1 MAASAPQHLVPPA
14 NVELGMWGIWS
25 GRQVRTE
32 GVLNEVAAFYEAAA
46 FYKYSEPHAALGG
59 GIELIE
65 VEPCVDMVRHTIEI
79 YEASLDPRFAMLRL
93 LALQGMLGQVLGHL
107 SRTVSR
113 LGRQLIPSLDARPG
127 FSPAEWITK
136 SMELYQA
143 GKKEES
149 LDVIFDTI
157 DEMLLASK
165 FNECDRGLS
174 EIPVEEISNAQ
185 LLTVLTATIAAKE
198 RLSNRNELVRRV
210 RLELERR
217 GADAFR
223 LLSGLE

>member
-1 MAASAPQHLVPPA
+1 
-14 NVELGMWGIWS
+14 
-25 GRQVRTE
+25 
-32 GVLNEVAAFYEAAA
+32 
-46 FYKYSEPHAALGG
+46 
-59 GIELIE
+59 
-65 VEPCVDMVRHTIEI
+65 
-79 YEASLDPRFAMLRL
+79 
-93 LALQGMLGQVLGHL
+93 
-107 SRTVSR
+107 
-113 LGRQLIPSLDARPG
+113 
-127 FSPAEWITK
+127 
-136 SMELYQA
+136 
-143 GKKEES
+143 
-149 LDVIFDTI
+149 
-157 DEMLLASK
+157 MLLASK